1 MTDKPRVRFAPS
13 PTGFL
18 HVGGARTALFNWLYA
33 RHEGGVFIL
42 RIEDTDRERS
52 QAELTEAILDGLTWL
67 GLDWDEGPFHQADG
81 LERHRA
87 DVARLLE
94 SGAAYRCFCQPERLE
109 ELRERARA
117 EGVAAAYDRLC
128 REVAPEAAAKRAA
141 AGEPY
146 TVRFAMPEGETVW
159 DDVVGGETRFQN
171 SDIEDFILLR
181 TDGTP
186 TYNMAVVSDDVA
198 MGMTHVIRG
207 ADHISNTPKQIQIY
221 RALGSQVPAFCHVPL
236 ILGPDGKR
244 LSKRHGATAVGQ
256 YSEAGILPEAMDN
269 FLALLGWSPGE
280 DRELMGVDELIDRFT
295 LERINKKSAVFDHEK
310 LEWLN
315 GQHIAARAAADLL
328 EWVGPRLIEEG
339 TVAADDIV
347 SRREWYER
355 TIDSVKT
362 RARTFHELLQR
373 VRFYYLDAVEYDSKA
388 VAKHWKDPQAAVEKL
403 SRLRSILEVSG
414 DWDEEGLEA
423 QVRALAEDIGIGAG
437 KLIHPLRLALTGTS
451 VSPGIF
457 EVMNLMGRELV
468 CARID
473 DALNHLNTSSD

>member
-1 MTDKPRVRFAPS
+1 MTVTVRFAPS

-33 RHEGGVFIL
+33 RHEGGAFIL

-87 DVARLLE
+87 DVDRLLE
-94 SGAAYRCFCQPERLE
+94 NGSAYRCFCPPERLE
-109 ELRERARA
+109 RLREEARA

-128 REVAPEAAAKRAA
+128 REVDPEDKAKRVA

-159 DDVVGGETRFQN
+159 NDVVSGETRFRN

-198 MGMTHVIRG
+198 MRMTHVIRG
-207 ADHISNTPKQIQIY
+207 ADHISNTPKQIQVY
-221 RALGSQVPAFCHVPL
+221 RALDAQVPVFCHVPL
-236 ILGPDGKR
+236 ILGSDGKR

-256 YSEAGILPEAMDN
+256 YREAGILPEAMDN
-269 FLALLGWSPGE
+269 FLALLGWSPGD
-280 DRELMGVDELIDRFT
+280 DRELMNVDELIDRFT
-295 LERINKKSAVFDHEK
+295 LERINKKSAIFDYEK

-315 GQHIAARAAADLL
+315 GQHIAAKSAADLL
-328 EWVGPRLIEEG
+328 EWVGPRLIDEG
-339 TVAADDIV
+339 TVEAEDIAA
-347 SRREWYER
+347 RREWYER

-362 RARTFHELLQR
+362 RARTFPELLQR
-373 VRFYYLDAVEYDSKA
+373 VRFYFLNAVEYDPDA
-388 VAKHWKDPQAAVEKL
+388 VAKHWKDPRAAAEKL
-403 SRLRSILEVSG
+403 SRLRAVLQESG
-414 DWDEEGLEA
+414 AWDEEALEA
-423 QVRALAEDIGIGAG
+423 QVRALAEDMGIGAG

-473 DALNHLNTSSD
+473 DALNHLNTSID